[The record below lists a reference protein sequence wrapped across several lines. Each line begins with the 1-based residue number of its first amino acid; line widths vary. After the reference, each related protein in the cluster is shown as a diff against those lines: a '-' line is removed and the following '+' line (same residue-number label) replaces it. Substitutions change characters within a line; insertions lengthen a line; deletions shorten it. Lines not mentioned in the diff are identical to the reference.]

1 LREKQ
6 QRREAM
12 ILALKQGKSLN
23 EYNFKDKNVLI
34 KFGVLSKE
42 RSLSLFS

>member
-1 LREKQ
+1 
-6 QRREAM
+6 M

-23 EYNFKDKNVLI
+23 EFNFKDKNVLV
-34 KFGVLSKE
+34 KFGVLSKD